1 MRLFLVIAI
10 TCLVIFVVAGLL
22 AGELIPYLGQ
32 SQHSFRAKRVQGA
45 SLWQIVQNVSAVI
58 GIVSFLIQVV
68 QWSRGG
74 RR

>member
-10 TCLVIFVVAGLL
+10 ACLVLFVVAGLL
-22 AGELIPYLGQ
+22 AGELLPQ
-32 SQHSFRAKRVQGA
+32 FAQPQPSVRARRVPGP
-45 SLWQIVQNVSAVI
+45 SLWQIVQNVSAVV
-58 GIVSFLIQVV
+58 GLVSFLIQIV